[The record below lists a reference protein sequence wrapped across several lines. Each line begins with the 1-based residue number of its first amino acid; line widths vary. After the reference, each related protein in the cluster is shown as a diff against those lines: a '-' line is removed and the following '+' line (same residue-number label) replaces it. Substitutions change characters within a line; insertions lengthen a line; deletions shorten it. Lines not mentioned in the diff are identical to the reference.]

1 MTMRIF
7 RNSSSN
13 GKSPHTQNDHS
24 TVLLIYSKDV
34 EDFFL
39 RNFLLLICF
48 FHAISSFNFFSSFY
62 GRDKTSVKNR
72 KCKVIY
78 SYKENK
84 DDELT
89 LAVGDLI
96 EVYEEV
102 S

>member
-1 MTMRIF
+1 
-7 RNSSSN
+7 
-13 GKSPHTQNDHS
+13 
-24 TVLLIYSKDV
+24 LL
-34 EDFFL
+34 
-39 RNFLLLICF
+39 NFLSANSL
-48 FHAISSFNFFSSFY
+48 FHAISSSNFFSLLSFY

-102 S
+102 SVS